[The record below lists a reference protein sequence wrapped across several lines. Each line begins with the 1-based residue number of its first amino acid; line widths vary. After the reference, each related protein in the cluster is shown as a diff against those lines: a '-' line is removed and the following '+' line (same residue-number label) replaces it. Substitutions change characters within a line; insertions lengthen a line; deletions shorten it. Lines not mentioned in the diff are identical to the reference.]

1 MADTELT
8 PTPDRQVASGTLIP
22 ESSVM
27 PATALEALNRS
38 ELDVQVATARR
49 YPRSLALFKQRAL
62 TMIRLDAETAK
73 GCFYALPRRQRQEDG
88 TFRRVNITGPSV
100 RLAEIVATAWGNIRA
115 GARIVAETDREVVAQ
130 GYCHD
135 LETNNAQVME
145 VSRRIVDRNGRR
157 YPEDVITLTK
167 NAACAIARRNAI
179 YAVVPRAF
187 VNPLVDAAMKVAG
200 GEAKTLADGRAR
212 AVAAFA
218 ELGVSAAALCDKLE
232 RKGIEDLDL
241 EDLALLGGLLT
252 AIKERETTVEAEFP
266 QASPEP
272 VSRSAALT
280 ETVARRRRAAAADQ
294 ATGRGSE
301 VSSSPAPEAP
311 STAPPTTPPP
321 HREPPDPPESAA

>member
-8 PTPDRQVASGTLIP
+8 PTSDRQIAGGTLIP
-22 ESSVM
+22 ETSVM
-27 PATALEALNRS
+27 PASALEALNRS
-38 ELDVQVATARR
+38 ELDVQVTTARR
-49 YPRSLALFKQRAL
+49 FPRSLALFKQRAL

-73 GCFYALPRRQRQEDG
+73 GCFYALPRRQRQDDG

-157 YPEDVITLTK
+157 YPDDIITMTK

-187 VNPLVDAAMKVAG
+187 VNPLVEAAMKVAG
-200 GEAKTLADGRAR
+200 GEAKTLAAGRQG

-218 ELGVSAAALCDKLE
+218 ELGVSAQALCDKLE
-232 RKGIEDLDL
+232 RRGIEDIDL
-241 EDLALLGGLLT
+241 EDLALLAGLLT
-252 AIKERETTVEAEFP
+252 AIKEKETSVEAEFP
-266 QASPEP
+266 KAHPEAA
-272 VSRSAALT
+272 SAAQKLA
-280 ETVARRRRAAAADQ
+280 ETVRRRRTDQ
-294 ATGRGSE
+294 ASGPG
-301 VSSSPAPEAP
+301 PEAP
-311 STAPPTTPPP
+311 PAEEPATPTPPETPTTSNP
-321 HREPPDPPESAA
+321 AA